1 MFALIDCNNFFV
13 SCERVFN
20 PKLWNK
26 PVVVLS
32 NNDGCAVARS
42 KEAKDLGIPMG
53 APVFK
58 YKALFQRENVLAL
71 SSNFSLYGDMSQRVM
86 ATLETFPFKTEV
98 YSIDEA
104 FAHLPML
111 SKEELIKIGTSIK
124 QRIEKWVGTPVTV
137 GVAPT
142 KTLAKVATDIA
153 KKDCSCRG
161 VFVIENAKQADPFL
175 QKRLPR
181 DIWGIGRKSAQ
192 FLESR
197 YILSALDFKN
207 GSPDWIKKNLKVT
220 GYRTFLELHG
230 KSCIALDS
238 KIQRKSLLHSRSFA
252 CEIEKQEDLNNVLST
267 FVSSCAKKLRKEKLV
282 ASEMSVF
289 ISSNRH
295 QKPYYSNESHARL
308 IPTSN
313 TSTLLQVAKEGLS
326 RIFNP
331 NYTYKRAGVV
341 FYDLVSES
349 HAQSDLFSCRKKDEK
364 GKKLMKILDQINHRY
379 DQKAL
384 FFAAEKNGKKIKSRQ
399 ENISSK
405 FTTSWNEILT
415 ISI

>member
-20 PKLWNK
+20 PKLWNRA
-26 PVVVLS
+26 VVVLS

-58 YKALFQRENVLAL
+58 YKSLFQKENVIAL
-71 SSNFSLYGDMSQRVM
+71 SSNFSLYGDMSRRVM
-86 ATLETFPFKTEV
+86 ATLETFPFETQV

-104 FAHLPML
+104 FAHLPKL
-111 SKEELIKIGTSIK
+111 SKEELVHIGASIK
-124 QRIEKWVGTPVTV
+124 QRIEKWVGIPVTV
-137 GVAPT
+137 GIAPT

-153 KKDCSCRG
+153 KKDPTCLG
-161 VFVIENAKQADPFL
+161 VFAFENANQADPVL
-175 QKRLPR
+175 QKRQPR

-197 YILSALDFKN
+197 YILSALDFKKS
-207 GSPDWIKKNLKVT
+207 SPDWIKKNLKVT

-230 KSCIALDS
+230 KSCVELDS

-252 CEIEKQEDLNNVLST
+252 SEIEKEEDLSTIIST
-267 FVSSCAKKLRKEKLV
+267 FVSSSAKKLRKEKLV

-289 ISSNRH
+289 ICSNRH
-295 QKPYYSNESHARL
+295 QKPYYSNESHVRL

-326 RIFNP
+326 QIFNSD
-331 NYTYKRAGVV
+331 YTYKRAGVV

-349 HAQSDLFSCRKKDEK
+349 HAQSDFFSCMKKNEK
-364 GKKLMKILDQINHRY
+364 GKKLMETLDQINDRY
-379 DQKAL
+379 NQESL
-384 FFAAEKNGKKIKSRQ
+384 FFASEKNAKKIKSRQ
-399 ENISSK
+399 ENISLK
-405 FTTSWNEILT
+405 FTTNWDEILT